1 MCRARLVVDLKNKR
15 RVPLLNSSPSPKPVF
30 PEEKRE
36 RTKNRKERKREK
48 TEKSKRK

>member
-30 PEEKRE
+30 PEEKKGE
-36 RTKNRKERKREK
+36 DKK
-48 TEKSKRK
+48 